1 MSSSVWPY
9 DTFQEPAPPTH
20 SKSIDP
26 ITCFVASPYEPKS
39 KWDDL
44 FNLVQ
49 TVAATVGKGIGVPIQ
64 CHRADHITS
73 SGLVHPE
80 IWKAIRSSDLIIV
93 DVSGQNGNVMLEL
106 GIAASW
112 KRKEHVIIL
121 RDKNDEKSRIFDI
134 NPARHLEYETTFSGF
149 QKLANDLGNV
159 LSKAISNIP
168 VHAKPKSPAKLP
180 FQANLVGT
188 DAPEL
193 YTEDETHRCL
203 LSDCLEFGAPLNYRY
218 SWMSFGDLKVSNV
231 SVRADLKMTLEIPS
245 SAKLDP
251 FMGIMVRGQSFFA
264 NWGHLVFIR
273 KDGKVH
279 LTMPEDGAG
288 KYHDEP
294 IGEVPA
300 YNMYNFTPFE
310 VLIDSKVLRFKI
322 KDHTFEKHLSQLP
335 YVFSSGRIIFIA
347 GYCRVGI
354 RNVVAEEM

>member
-1 MSSSVWPY
+1 
-9 DTFQEPAPPTH
+9 
-20 SKSIDP
+20 
-26 ITCFVASPYEPKS
+26 
-39 KWDDL
+39 
-44 FNLVQ
+44 
-49 TVAATVGKGIGVPIQ
+49 
-64 CHRADHITS
+64 
-73 SGLVHPE
+73 
-80 IWKAIRSSDLIIV
+80 
-93 DVSGQNGNVMLEL
+93 
-106 GIAASW
+106 
-112 KRKEHVIIL
+112 
-121 RDKNDEKSRIFDI
+121 
-134 NPARHLEYETTFSGF
+134 
-149 QKLANDLGNV
+149 
-159 LSKAISNIP
+159 
-168 VHAKPKSPAKLP
+168 
-180 FQANLVGT
+180 
-188 DAPEL
+188 
-193 YTEDETHRCL
+193 
-203 LSDCLEFGAPLNYRY
+203 LEFGAPLNYRY